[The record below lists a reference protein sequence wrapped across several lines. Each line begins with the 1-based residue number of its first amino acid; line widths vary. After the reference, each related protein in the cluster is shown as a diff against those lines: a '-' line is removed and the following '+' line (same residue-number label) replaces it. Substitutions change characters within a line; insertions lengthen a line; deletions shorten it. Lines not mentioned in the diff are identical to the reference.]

1 MQQPVLWRQRGR
13 PWQHDRLM
21 PAELVEVLGL
31 AQVLVWLPVA
41 RAQPSRLSRRQ
52 RLLQAMAM
60 ATTVAMAMAMV
71 STATAVTV
79 TIVSRQRAV
88 AVQLPVTPTR
98 AEMQPSHLM
107 HRLHRLHHLHHLLLK
122 QRRQSM
128 HRLDRLH
135 LRKQQ
140 RQSMHLPASHPHH
153 CLNLPMEHPAHR
165 NQGRSSKQGVV
176 AAKRSLRS
184 LHPHSQPVELLLLLL
199 RHRARHNQWQLVA
212 QAVVQVQVRVW
223 RLAWQWTRKI
233 GTVTGRLGRHA

>member
-1 MQQPVLWRQRGR
+1 MQ
-13 PWQHDRLM
+13 
-21 PAELVEVLGL
+21 AELVEVLEL

-107 HRLHRLHHLHHLLLK
+107 HRLHRLHHLLLK

-128 HRLDRLH
+128 HRLHRLH
-135 LRKQQ
+135 LLKQ
-140 RQSMHLPASHPHH
+140 RHQSMHLPASHPHH
-153 CLNLPMEHPAHR
+153 CLNLPMELPAHR

-176 AAKRSLRS
+176 ATKRSLRS
-184 LHPHSQPVELLLLLL
+184 LHPHSQPMKLLLL

-212 QAVVQVQVRVW
+212 QAAVQVQVRVW

-233 GTVTGRLGRHA
+233 DTVTGRHGRHA